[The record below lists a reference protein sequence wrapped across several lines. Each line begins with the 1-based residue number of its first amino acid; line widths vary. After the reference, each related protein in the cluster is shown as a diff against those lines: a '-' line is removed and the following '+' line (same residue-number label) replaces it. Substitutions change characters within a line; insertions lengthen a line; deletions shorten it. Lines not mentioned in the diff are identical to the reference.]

1 VPVGGKNV
9 ELEHPDRSSPYYS
22 TAIPG
27 RYRDLSQIKY
37 YIAGIT
43 CPIAYIVLIGERL

>member
-1 VPVGGKNV
+1 MNV

-22 TAIPG
+22 TAISR

-37 YIAGIT
+37 YIADIT
-43 CPIAYIVLIGERL
+43 CPIDYIVLIAERL